1 VFYAL
6 ALFTKAQFT
15 PRNDR
20 NRYYTEFHMATLL
33 SCTDKKLLMTVAQTK
48 SRSLCQK
55 MHYMY
60 STALIWEVAIYLG
73 TKVKWLSL
81 YDSLKYC

>member
-1 VFYAL
+1 
-6 ALFTKAQFT
+6 
-15 PRNDR
+15 
-20 NRYYTEFHMATLL
+20 MATLL
-33 SCTDKKLLMTVAQTK
+33 SCTDKKLLMTVAQSK

-60 STALIWEVAIYLG
+60 STALIWEVAINLG